1 MYADDS
7 AILVADKSV
16 STIEILLQ
24 KELEV
29 VSEWLVDNKLSLHL
43 GKTESIL
50 FGSKIRLKSQSN
62 LQILC
67 KGTNIESKEVVKYLG
82 AVLEQCLSGES
93 MVKLIIQKVNAR
105 LKFLFRKQK
114 FLNLHS
120 KKLLVMSRIQCHFD
134 YACSFWYPGLSQLLR
149 NRLQVTQNKMIRFV
163 LKLEPRSHIGSDEF
177 KSLGWL
183 PVSKR
188 VDQIILNHIFGSN
201 LEHHLTTWESIL
213 YLLHLCITIA
223 QDFVKKAIFFILK

>member
-1 MYADDS
+1 M
-7 AILVADKSV
+7 VADKSV
-16 STIEILLQ
+16 LTIEILLQ

-62 LQILC
+62 LQISC
-67 KGTNIESKEVVKYLG
+67 KGTNIESKEIVKYLG

-93 MVKLIIQKVNAR
+93 MVKLIIQKANAR

-120 KKLLVMSRIQCHFD
+120 KKLLVMSLIQCHFD
-134 YACSFWYPGLSQLLR
+134 YACGFWYPGLSQLLR
-149 NRLQVTQNKMIRFV
+149 NRLQVTQNKMIQFV
-163 LKLEPRSHIGSDEF
+163 LKLDSRSHIGSDEF

-188 VDQIILNHIFGSN
+188 VDQIILNHIFRIKSGTSPDYIGEYFIPASSLHNYSTRFRENSN
-201 LEHHLTTWESIL
+201 FL
-213 YLLHLCITIA
+213 
-223 QDFVKKAIFFILK
+223 